1 GDQGGA
7 RGRRRRGPPGELRA
21 SGEGLPPPRGGD
33 LSRERGPAGR
43 PAGHGRKGIRAQGS
57 RRRDRC
63 RSSGCGRSLPELTS
77 GPEEASMAK
86 AEWDP
91 LKELVGVQERMNKLF
106 ESALAKTNFDADGGV
121 GAWAPV
127 TDVYETPDQFVLCL
141 ELPGLDQKDID
152 LRMDGDELVVQG
164 ERRMEREQPG
174 EQFHRVERSYGKFV
188 RRFPIPS

>member
-1 GDQGGA
+1 
-7 RGRRRRGPPGELRA
+7 
-21 SGEGLPPPRGGD
+21 
-33 LSRERGPAGR
+33 
-43 PAGHGRKGIRAQGS
+43 
-57 RRRDRC
+57 
-63 RSSGCGRSLPELTS
+63 
-77 GPEEASMAK
+77 MAK

-127 TDVYETPDQFVLCL
+127 TDVYETPERFVLCL
-141 ELPGLDQKDID
+141 ELPGLDQNDID

-174 EQFHRVERSYGKFV
+174 EQFHRVERSYGRFV
-188 RRFPIPS
+188 RRFPIPSTVDRGSVDAQYRTGVLRVALRKRGEGQQKPVRVAIR